1 MNILLIFLPLVLSF
15 FILALYPLDKKWYD
29 TLNKSPYT
37 PHDRIFATVWPLLY
51 ILIGMGLS
59 GPNNDWLVLN
69 MALNLTWLIMF
80 NGYRDV
86 RSGFW
91 ILMSM
96 CISLIMYIGQSNNL
110 MILPYLVWS
119 LFALYLNYYIFVNN

>member
-15 FILALYPLDKKWYD
+15 FISALYPMDRKWYD
-29 TLNKSPYT
+29 SLNQSPYT
-37 PHDRIFATVWPLLY
+37 PPDRTFAIVWLLLY

-80 NGYRDV
+80 NGYRDI

-91 ILMSM
+91 ILMAM

-119 LFALYLNYYIFVNN
+119 LFAVYLNHYLLVNN